1 MNVFTKHL
9 IEKGHVIE
17 LFDID
22 VDKSRVVAEKLGC
35 SFKEN
40 LKDVV
45 VGNDFLILCTPIKE
59 TPSVIRDIG
68 PHITQGM
75 TVCEIASLKM
85 GTVTALRSLEHCCAL
100 SLHPMFGPDVP
111 SFEGQTMAVIP
122 VKDPEKECEFAKQLF
137 PETKMIQVSAESH
150 DKMMAYVLSLPYF
163 MNLVFAHSLTPS
175 ERDLMETLSGTTF
188 KAQTIVTDCIV
199 GESSE
204 LVESLINGNTYS
216 WEVINQF
223 IDEARYLRRV
233 FKRGDDTVDGY
244 CRTLRE
250 QVEEEILLNA
260 RRLRG
265 KMVDHEGL
273 SHLAELFR

>member
-1 MNVFTKHL
+1 
-9 IEKGHVIE
+9 
-17 LFDID
+17 
-22 VDKSRVVAEKLGC
+22 
-35 SFKEN
+35 
-40 LKDVV
+40 
-45 VGNDFLILCTPIKE
+45 
-59 TPSVIRDIG
+59 
-68 PHITQGM
+68 
-75 TVCEIASLKM
+75 
-85 GTVTALRSLEHCCAL
+85 
-100 SLHPMFGPDVP
+100 
-111 SFEGQTMAVIP
+111 MAVIP

-137 PETKMIQVSAESH
+137 PETKLIQVSAESH

-163 MNLVFAHSLTPS
+163 MNLVFAHSLTPF

-188 KAQTIVTDCIV
+188 RAQTIVTDCIV
-199 GESSE
+199 GESPE

-216 WEVINQF
+216 WDVINQF

-265 KMVDHEGL
+265 KMVDYEDL
-273 SHLAELFR
+273 YHLAELFR